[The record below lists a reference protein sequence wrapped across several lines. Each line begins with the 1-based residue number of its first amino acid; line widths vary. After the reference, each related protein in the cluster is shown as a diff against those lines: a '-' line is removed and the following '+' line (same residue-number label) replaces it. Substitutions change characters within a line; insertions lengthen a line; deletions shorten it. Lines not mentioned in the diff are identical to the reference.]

1 MLFRS
6 SACLFSVSEPP
17 VQNSPLD
24 WSSREAVK
32 DGVGRQK
39 RICNLPFFPI
49 EIMEKAVVKH
59 YALAVQIPQQLRDDL
74 RRSIDTAVAE
84 NFQLTDTMRAE
95 FAKRLEAL
103 DKREN
108 YYLDL
113 AAEEGWPKDKLRDK
127 INAIRA
133 ESQDIRLHL
142 AQAEQKLD
150 RGKQTFYCA
159 LDLMENPE
167 AMYRR
172 SDEAVRSILNKA
184 FFTKLYVDGGKAADG
199 YISGQDFKEPF
210 NDVLD
215 QAYEVWRTRRDPH
228 GRTYARPAATQTL
241 SSAILT
247 TEDGAAVDHF
257 GLVASLV
264 PRQGRGLSKTVM
276 VDLLTALANPRYE
289 VQRLL
294 AMADDWRSD

>member
-1 MLFRS
+1 MVHKARGRHGGEFYYFFCR
-6 SACLFSVSEPP
+6 
-17 VQNSPLD
+17 
-24 WSSREAVK
+24 
-32 DGVGRQK
+32 GRQK
-39 RICNLPFFPI
+39 KICDLPFFPI
-49 EIMEKAVVKH
+49 EVMEKAVVKH
-59 YALAVQIPQQLRDDL
+59 YALAVQIPQQLRDDR

-113 AAEEGWPKDKLRDK
+113 AAEDGWPKDKLRDK

-142 AQAEQKLD
+142 TQAEQKLD
-150 RGKQTFYCA
+150 RGKQTFYFA
-159 LDLMENPE
+159 LDLMKNPK
-167 AMYRR
+167 AMYHRG
-172 SDEAVRSILNKA
+172 DEAVRSILNKA

-199 YISGQDFKEPF
+199 YIRGQDFKEPF
-210 NDVLD
+210 NDVLS
-215 QAYEVWRTRRDPH
+215 QAYQVWRTRHDPH

-241 SSAILT
+241 NSAILT
-247 TEDGAAVDHF
+247 REDGTTVDRF
-257 GLVASLV
+257 ELVASLV

-276 VDLLTALANPRYE
+276 VELRGIEPLTFSMRRAGSSVP
-289 VQRLL
+289 
-294 AMADDWRSD
+294 